1 MTPTNACPAG
11 DSLFTR
17 PCIPKFS
24 LQVHWPMSARPSKTD
39 IRRLDQMS
47 AKCQKQKSRLVVQ
60 MSSAAADLA
69 LPDRR
74 RVTAFSYKLPS
85 PHLTQPSRLGA
96 TR

>member
-1 MTPTNACPAG
+1 MEFVMCALPP
-11 DSLFTR
+11 
-17 PCIPKFS
+17 
-24 LQVHWPMSARPSKTD
+24 KTD
-39 IRRLDQMS
+39 IDRQPIAVRFVPKAEIAARRS
-47 AKCQKQKSRLVVQ
+47 I